1 MSFGLSRATDSA
13 AAFKI
18 MKIIRICVLQGL
30 VAASLAGCAWAQ
42 TAVDGAISGF
52 IADAGGAAL
61 VGAVVQAQN
70 LSTGAQTITKSGSRG
85 EFLVTGLPAG
95 DYRVRVESARFASI
109 TLQPVTVEVGGVT
122 AVDAHLH
129 IGTVATSVTV
139 SAAQEAPGAPVSAT
153 LDDLSSA
160 AVSSVITPEEIER
173 LPDNGRRWQTF
184 ALLMPTVH
192 ADPEGDGLLSFRGGA
207 STQNSSR
214 IDGGDDDQSFG
225 AVPRGTGAE
234 SSAEVEDTEESGSS
248 LRIGSGGADGGG
260 GYSRHAGAAF
270 TFSQEAVREFRV
282 SGQNYSALYGHA
294 AGGIISTVSKSGTDH
309 LHGTGFYLVRS
320 SALGATNPFSIATN
334 YVDGVVTSHA
344 VKPHDVRQQFGGSI
358 GGDAVRDKLFYF
370 YAYDQQRRNFPAI
383 SSPEFANFFTLTP
396 TQTALLGNRGVPQSK
411 VTAALNYLNSLTGT
425 VPRRQDQTINFGKL
439 DWQAAKRNRFSLQYN
454 RARSSAPSGVRSSPV
469 VYVGRASLGSSYVKV
484 DSLLGRWMVRTSPT
498 VTHELRVQYGRD
510 FQYETAQAP
519 LPQEPAVAPGGYAP
533 EVAIG
538 PNGFTFG
545 TSSSLGRKAYP
556 DEKKLELADLLT
568 WVHRR
573 HQLQLG
579 VDLSLVHDDIEGL
592 NNTQGAFHYDSGVT
606 SGHAGGLVDWITDD
620 TFNVNAYP
628 NGGCPSIYSSTHD
641 FCFRSFTQSFGQQA
655 VAFDTQEWAG
665 FAQDDWR
672 LRPGLTIHAGLRYE
686 YELLPLPQQPNLALD
701 AAFGN
706 VGATSVYPEDRN
718 NFGPRAGLSW
728 EPFGSGRGIVR
739 AGYGLFYGRLPGAMV
754 RTALLDTAL
763 PSSATHVLISPT
775 TVTNCPQVANQG
787 FGYACSYV
795 TTPPA
800 AVAATTSATV
810 FDRRFRLPA
819 VQQGS
824 LTVERDVGAGIVA
837 SATYLMNLDRQL
849 PNSVDINIAP
859 ATAAK
864 LFQLQGGTGA
874 VGMRDG
880 ETFVVPVYTQRVNT
894 SFGPVTDIVS
904 NSDATYSAGVLEA
917 RRRNRGGFEFR
928 ASWTWSKA
936 LDYGQSGGATVR
948 TNNQFDPFNIH
959 YDRGLSALNY
969 PHKVLASVVWQPRF
983 ATTSRESRWLKIAV
997 NGWMLAPIFTE
1008 SSGRPYTPEI
1018 FGGTRLTGGHES
1030 INGSGGALYLPTVG
1044 RNTLRLPDTG
1054 RVDLRVTRAL
1064 RASEHVRVRGIA
1076 EIFNLTNRVNY
1087 SAITQ
1092 RAFLV
1097 GTEVNAVTPLV
1108 FQNAAAI
1115 ASEGLNVQPFGT
1127 FTAAST
1133 GQSPE
1138 RQVQLGLRL
1147 EF

>member
-1 MSFGLSRATDSA
+1 MSFGLGRATYRA
-13 AAFKI
+13 AVNI
-18 MKIIRICVLQGL
+18 VRTGVLWAL
-30 VAASLAGCAWAQ
+30 VAASVAGCAWAQ

-52 IADAGGAAL
+52 IADPSGAAL
-61 VGAVVQAQN
+61 VAAVVQAQN
-70 LSTGAQTITKSGSRG
+70 LSTGAQTTAKTGSRG
-85 EFLVTGLPAG
+85 DFLLTGLPAG
-95 DYRVRVESARFASI
+95 DYRVRVESGRFASL
-109 TLQPVTVEVGGVT
+109 TLEPVTVEVGGVT
-122 AVDAHLH
+122 AVDAHLQ

-139 SAAQEAPGAPVSAT
+139 HAAQDSPGAPVSAT
-153 LDDLSSA
+153 VEDLSSA
-160 AVSSVITPEEIER
+160 AISSVITPEEIER
-173 LPDNGRRWQTF
+173 LPGNGRRWQTF
-184 ALLMPTVH
+184 ALLTPTVQ
-192 ADPEGDGLLSFRGGA
+192 ADPEGDGLLSFRGVA

-234 SSAEVEDTEESGSS
+234 NSAEMEDAAESGSS
-248 LRIGSGGADGGG
+248 LRMGSSGRDGG

-294 AGGIISTVSKSGTDH
+294 AGGIITTVSRSGTDQ
-309 LHGTGFYLVRS
+309 LHGSGFYLLRP

-334 YVDGVVTSHA
+334 YVDGVVTSRA
-344 VKPHDVRQQFGGSI
+344 VKPHDVRQQFGGSL
-358 GGDAVRDKLFYF
+358 GGAAVRDKLFYF
-370 YAYDQQRRNFPAI
+370 YAYDQQRRNFPAL
-383 SSPEFANFFTLTP
+383 SSPEFASFFLLTP
-396 TQTALLGNRGVPQSK
+396 TQTALLGNRGVSQTK
-411 VTAALNYLNSLTGT
+411 MTAALNYLDSLTGT

-439 DWQAAKRNRFSLQYN
+439 DWQAAEKHRFSLQYN
-454 RARSSAPSGVRSSPV
+454 RALSSAPSGVRSSPV

-484 DSLLGRWMVRTSPT
+484 DSLLGRWVVRIAPT

-519 LPQEPAVAPGGYAP
+519 LPQEPAVALGGYAP
-533 EVAIG
+533 KVAIG

-545 TSSSLGRKAYP
+545 TSSSLGHTAYP

-568 WVHRR
+568 WAHRR

-579 VDLSLVHDDIEGL
+579 VDVSLVHDDIDGL

-606 SGHAGGLVDWITDD
+606 SGHAGGLVDWITDY

-628 NGGCPSIYSSTHD
+628 NGGCPSIHSSTHD

-672 LRPGLTIHAGLRYE
+672 LRPGLTLHAGLRYE
-686 YELLPLPQQPNLALD
+686 YEFLPLPQQPNLALD

-706 VGATSVYPEDRN
+706 VGATSIFPEDRN

-728 EPFGSGRGIVR
+728 EPFGPGRGIVR

-763 PSSATHVLISPT
+763 PSSATHVLILPT

-787 FGYACSYV
+787 FGYACSYPA
-795 TTPPA
+795 TPPA

-810 FDRRFRLPA
+810 FSRRFQLPA

-824 LTVERDVGAGIVA
+824 LTIEREIGAGIVA

-859 ATAAK
+859 ATGEK
-864 LFQLQGGTGA
+864 MFQLQGGTGA
-874 VGMRDG
+874 AGVRDG
-880 ETFVVPVYTQRVNT
+880 ETFVVPVYTQRINPA
-894 SFGPVTDIVS
+894 FGPVTDIVS
-904 NSDATYSAGVLEA
+904 NADATYNAAVLEA
-917 RRRNRGGFEFR
+917 RRRGRGGFEFR

-936 LDYGQSGGATVR
+936 IDYGQSGGATVR
-948 TNNQFDPFNIH
+948 TNNQFDPFNIR

-983 ATTSRESRWLKIAV
+983 AASSGKPRWLTAAE

-1044 RNTLRLPDTG
+1044 RNTLRLPDTA
-1054 RVDLRVTRAL
+1054 RVDLRVTRSL
-1064 RASEHVRVRGIA
+1064 RASEHLRVRGIA
-1076 EIFNLTNRVNY
+1076 EVFNLTNRVNY

-1092 RAFLV
+1092 RAFLA
-1097 GTEVNAVTPLV
+1097 GTEVNGVTPLV
-1108 FQNAAAI
+1108 FQNAAAV